1 MEARK
6 CPACGASI
14 PNGTDTCEYCKTV
27 VEQKP
32 FFPFNQEGQKV
43 GMQIN
48 TSGGAFIGGKVVT
61 NGGDF
66 VSGNKV
72 IAIAGNGNVVTA
84 IPNSNQDSVVTIS
97 GNGNVVSNNQ
107 VNLSK
112 DGQTITVVNGVV
124 YINGRR
130 VN

>member
-61 NGGDF
+61 NGRDF

-97 GNGNVVSNNQ
+97 GNGNVVGNNQ